1 MQRIL
6 MVDDDP
12 TVVDVVSRYL
22 KRDGYATRT
31 AVDGETGLELFRAH
45 GADLVILDLMM
56 PKLDGLEVC
65 KEIRATSQTPI
76 IILTALGEEADR
88 ILGLEIGAD
97 DYLTKP
103 FSPRELVLRV
113 ASILRRTVGPS
124 LAEAVELFD
133 GGLALDRAARTV
145 RLNGNSIDLSAREF
159 DLLAHLMTRPGIVF
173 SREALMEQV
182 WGWTFGDHTTVTV
195 HVRRLREKIESEP
208 AAPSRIK
215 TVWGVGYRYDRVTD
229 PEVS

>member
-1 MQRIL
+1 

-12 TVVDVVSRYL
+12 TVVDVVRRYL
-22 KRDGYATRT
+22 ERDGYATRT
-31 AVDGETGLELFRAH
+31 APDGETGLELFRAH

-65 KEIRATSQTPI
+65 RQIRAISRAPI
-76 IILTALGEEADR
+76 IMLTALGEEADR

-103 FSPRELVLRV
+103 FSPRELVLRI
-113 ASILRRTVGPS
+113 ASILRRTARPS
-124 LAEAVELFD
+124 FAESAELSD
-133 GGLALDRAARTV
+133 GGLTLDRAAHTAA
-145 RLNGNSIDLSAREF
+145 LNGNAINLSAREF
-159 DLLAHLMTRPGIVF
+159 DLLAHIMTFPGIAF

-182 WGWTFGDHTTVTV
+182 WGWTFGDQTTVTV
-195 HVRRLREKIESEP
+195 HVRRLREKIEKDP

-215 TVWGVGYRYDRVTD
+215 TVWGVGYRYDPVTAL
-229 PEVS
+229 EGR